1 MEQESGTKKIDRR
14 VLKTRQAIEEALAS
28 LILKTDYDKITV
40 SALAKEANINRK
52 TFYLHYDSVDDVL
65 DTMTKRHAQKTME
78 RIKQAAILD
87 HRALDVRWR
96 CARDW

>member
-52 TFYLHYDSVDDVL
+52 TFY
-65 DTMTKRHAQKTME
+65 
-78 RIKQAAILD
+78 
-87 HRALDVRWR
+87 
-96 CARDW
+96 

>member
-1 MEQESGTKKIDRR
+1 MAQESGTKKIDRR

-65 DTMTKRHAQKTME
+65 DTMTKRHVQKASSA
-78 RIKQAAILD
+78 RIFSKVSIVAVSFCQ
-87 HRALDVRWR
+87 
-96 CARDW
+96 

>member
-1 MEQESGTKKIDRR
+1 MEQESGTKRIDRR

-52 TFYLHYDSVDDVL
+52 TFYLHYQSVEDLANEIVQDEA
-65 DTMTKRHAQKTME
+65 D
-78 RIKQAAILD
+78 RIVRKKPWSASRQAAF
-87 HRALDVRWR
+87 
-96 CARDW
+96 